1 MKKNLFITGLIL
13 TLAIFIIIQSRKDD
27 IQIINKQESIVQNNV
42 VTQPVSKSKKIVFSK
57 KDTNLFLESERTPA
71 TKKKYAKTD
80 LLSGFSR
87 QEIVFFKDPS
97 YLVEGVFASINLRKG
112 AEPIT
117 QVAGYYIYDTP
128 GEKSLQVLFSPS
140 KGTYGIFT
148 GEIILNGQFQSA
160 LNYLEKTSYEV
171 LYQNE
176 VTQKIIIRVD
186 NISDLSSLEDI
197 KSNPGLSIS
206 PDLKFARVKSFIER

>member
-1 MKKNLFITGLIL
+1 MKKNLFITGLSL
-13 TLAIFIIIQSRKDD
+13 TVVIFLIIKYWEDD
-27 IQIINKQESIVQNNV
+27 IQIKDKQESIVQNNI
-42 VTQPVSKSKKIVFSK
+42 VTQPVSTSKKIVFSK
-57 KDTNLFLESERTPA
+57 KDTNLLLESERTPA
-71 TKKKYAKTD
+71 TKKKYTKTD
-80 LLSGFSR
+80 LLSGFLK
-87 QEIVFFKDPS
+87 QEINFFKEPVF
-97 YLVEGVFASINLRKG
+97 LVEGVFASLNLRKG
-112 AEPIT
+112 TEPIT
-117 QVAGYYIYDTP
+117 QVAGLNIYDTP
-128 GEKSLQVLFSPS
+128 GEKSLQVVFSPS

-148 GEIILNGQFQSA
+148 GEIILNGEFQSA

-206 PDLKFARVKSFIER
+206 PDLKFARVKSLTKI